1 MEKLAT
7 GFFPWN
13 LVSVSVMV
21 SARKYRPIWVSVLV
35 SDLNQNSGF
44 GRTLMYLPFIWFT
57 LSSHSQKYQMTDFK
71 WPLFTNSFHLVFEF
85 FQFSS
90 LKFGLMIFIPIV
102 QKIKILFNFIW
113 RARVSEWM
121 SCKQFAII
129 IFAVKSLSLGKIIT
143 YSHCYFTR
151 LNLRKMGPF

>member
-1 MEKLAT
+1 MAT
-7 GFFPWN
+7 N
-13 LVSVSVMV
+13 LVLGALCWWKNWQLDFSPEIWF
-21 SARKYRPIWVSVLV
+21 RYQLWYRPIWVSVSV
-35 SDLNQNSGF
+35 SDLNHYSGF

-90 LKFGLMIFIPIV
+90 LKFGLMIFIPII

-129 IFAVKSLSLGKIIT
+129 IFAVKSLSLGKIKI
-143 YSHCYFTR
+143 YERY
-151 LNLRKMGPF
+151 LKM